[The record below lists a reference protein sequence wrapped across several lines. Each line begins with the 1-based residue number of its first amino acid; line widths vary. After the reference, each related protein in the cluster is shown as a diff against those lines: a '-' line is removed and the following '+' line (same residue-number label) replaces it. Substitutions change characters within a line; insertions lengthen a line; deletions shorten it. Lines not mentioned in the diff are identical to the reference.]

1 MTRTH
6 RRRLACTGL
15 ALATLIFVT
24 GCGIGKSEAQQAAE
38 ALDQGLQAHV
48 AGSLD
53 QASNAYNECLKH
65 EATNKLCLYNLGLI
79 AQTQQRDVE
88 AENFYRQSLQ
98 TDPAYAPSLFNLAI
112 IRTNAGSMDEAA
124 GLYREVIEIQPDN
137 AAAHL
142 NLGLLLLAQGQTALA
157 NAELTTAIKLD
168 PTLTSRIPSPT
179 PTGAPTASPS

>member
-1 MTRTH
+1 M
-6 RRRLACTGL
+6 
-15 ALATLIFVT
+15 
-24 GCGIGKSEAQQAAE
+24 
-38 ALDQGLQAHV
+38 
-48 AGSLD
+48 
-53 QASNAYNECLKH
+53 
-65 EATNKLCLYNLGLI
+65 I

-88 AENFYRQSLQ
+88 AENYYRQSLE
-98 TDPAYAPSLFNLAI
+98 TDPVYAPSLYNLAI
-112 IRTNAGSMDEAA
+112 IRENAGSMDEAA

-179 PTGAPTASPS
+179 PTAAPTASPS